1 MVLLGTMV
9 VAVVAALTTSL
20 SSTAT
25 LASDTVQK
33 QLRVAE
39 AQASTWV
46 VVVPVLPPY
55 AALSYPYNLFRP
67 YTPTPFLSKTLI
79 IIASPLK
86 LPTQLPLNLNALY
99 RT

>member
-1 MVLLGTMV
+1 MVLVVPMV
-9 VAVVAALTTSL
+9 VAMVVAGLTTSL

-46 VVVPVLPPY
+46 VVVPVLPSY
-55 AALSYPYNLFRP
+55 AALSYPYNLFHP
-67 YTPTPFLSKTLI
+67 YTPTPFSLKNSYNHRLVVKTPYT
-79 IIASPLK
+79 AA
-86 LPTQLPLNLNALY
+86 T
-99 RT
+99 